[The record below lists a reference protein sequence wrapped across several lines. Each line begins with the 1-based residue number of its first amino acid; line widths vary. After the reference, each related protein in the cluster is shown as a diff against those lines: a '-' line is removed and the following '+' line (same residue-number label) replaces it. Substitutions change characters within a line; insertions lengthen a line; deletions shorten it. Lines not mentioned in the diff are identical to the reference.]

1 MKSPFTG
8 KEMKLLYEKSTWKF
22 RGEAYEYMHASWLC
36 SDTGERFTTDE
47 LDNASYL
54 QVTNQYRAKYGV
66 PFTDEIIS
74 LRRKYGLSAARMSA
88 ILGFGINQW
97 RSYEDGEVPS
107 VSNGRMIRSIMN
119 PSVFLNVI
127 DSAKHVLG
135 ESDYKKIYSK
145 VKSEVGNEENSSID
159 IYNKSRLFVCERG
172 VDNGYGIISVEK
184 LKDVIL
190 YILQINGEVF
200 CTKMNKLLFYID
212 FLSYRQTG
220 MSLTGLSYRALPYGP
235 VPERWDRIYS
245 FFDEIVMEPRIIG
258 TREGMVIMHVK
269 NIDNTCLSDDQKGI
283 ISSVCERFNN
293 CSSADISHISHLE
306 DAWLNCQAEN
316 LRIPYKYA
324 FTLLAI

>member
-8 KEMKLLYEKSTWKF
+8 KDMKLLYEKSTWKF

-74 LRRKYGLSAARMSA
+74 LRRKYGLPAAKMSA

-135 ESDYKKIYSK
+135 ESDYK
-145 VKSEVGNEENSSID
+145 
-159 IYNKSRLFVCERG
+159 RF
-172 VDNGYGIISVEK
+172 
-184 LKDVIL
+184 IL
-190 YILQINGEVF
+190 
-200 CTKMNKLLFYID
+200 
-212 FLSYRQTG
+212 R
-220 MSLTGLSYRALPYGP
+220 
-235 VPERWDRIYS
+235 
-245 FFDEIVMEPRIIG
+245 
-258 TREGMVIMHVK
+258 
-269 NIDNTCLSDDQKGI
+269 
-283 ISSVCERFNN
+283 
-293 CSSADISHISHLE
+293 
-306 DAWLNCQAEN
+306 
-316 LRIPYKYA
+316 
-324 FTLLAI
+324 